1 MVSLLTRRRDPNF
14 SGVNISE
21 AYERVQYLFCVSNDD
36 DDEEDK

>member
-21 AYERVQYLFCVSNDD
+21 AYERVQYLFSVSNDD
-36 DDEEDK
+36 DDEET